1 MFFERKIHAALVE
14 HAKQPQVSI
23 ITGLRRTGKTTLVK
37 KLLDEYFQNNSVY
50 FDLERLDNRNLF
62 NDPNY
67 ENIILALKQR
77 GINFDSQLAIAIDEA
92 QLLPNLPSVVKYLYD
107 NYSIK
112 FIITGS
118 SSYYLKNLFSES
130 LAGRKK
136 IFELYPL
143 DFGEFLTFKSVA
155 WTPFNFSKQVFQ
167 QNDYERLQGYYNEY
181 LNFGGMPEVVLT
193 DAINQ
198 KTDILEDLIS
208 SYINIDIKWLSDF
221 KNANNIRN
229 LLIMLASRT
238 ASKLDF
244 AKISAL
250 TGLSKPTVTNYI
262 ELFEKTY
269 IIQRIAVTS
278 KNPDREIVKAKKV
291 FFCDNGI
298 LNRLAKVSGGVLFEN
313 AIYNQLHHFG
323 ILNYYALKTGHEIDF
338 VLNNSHA
345 FEVKETA
352 TPADLQQLIKLSKNI
367 GLNNYTIISN
377 HPPRNVENVIWG
389 GSIK

>member
-1 MFFERKIHAALVE
+1 M
-14 HAKQPQVSI
+14 
-23 ITGLRRTGKTTLVK
+23 
-37 KLLDEYFQNNSVY
+37 
-50 FDLERLDNRNLF
+50 F
-62 NDPNY
+62 NDSNY
-67 ENIILALKQR
+67 ENIILAFKQR
-77 GINFDSQLAIAIDEA
+77 GINFDNQVAIAIDEA
-92 QLLPNLPSVVKYLYD
+92 QLLPNLPSVIKYLYD
-107 NYSIK
+107 NYNIK

-143 DFGEFLTFKSVA
+143 DFGEFLTFKSIT
-155 WTPFNFSKQVFQ
+155 WTPFNFKKKAFQ
-167 QNDYERLQGYYNEY
+167 HNDYERLKGYYDEY

-193 DAINQ
+193 GAIIQ

-221 KNANNIRN
+221 KNADSIKN
-229 LLIMLASRT
+229 LLVMLASRT
-238 ASKLDF
+238 ATKLDF

-269 IIQRIAVTS
+269 IIQRISVIS
-278 KNPDREIVKAKKV
+278 KNPDREIVKAKKL

-323 ILNYYALKTGHEIDF
+323 TLNYYALKTGHEIDF
-338 VLNNSHA
+338 ILNNTNA

-352 TPADLQQLIKLSKNI
+352 TPPDWLKLVKLSKNI

>member
-1 MFFERKIHAALVE
+1 MFLKRKIYKTLCE
-14 HAKQPQVSI
+14 HAMQPQASI

-37 KLLDEYFQNNSVY
+37 QLLVDYFPNNSIY

-62 NDPNY
+62 NDSNY

-77 GINFDSQLAIAIDEA
+77 GVNFSSQVAIAIDEA
-92 QLLPNLPSVVKYLYD
+92 QFLPNLPSVVKYLYD
-107 NYSIK
+107 NYNIK

-118 SSYYLKNLFSES
+118 SSYYIKNLFTES

-143 DFGEFLTFKSVA
+143 DFGEFLTFKSIP
-155 WTPFNFSKQVFQ
+155 WTPFNYNEQAFQ
-167 QNDYERLQGYYNEY
+167 LHDYERLKGYYDEY

-193 DAINQ
+193 DAIIQ

-221 KNANNIRN
+221 KNADTIRN

-238 ASKLDF
+238 ATKLDF

-262 ELFEKTY
+262 EMFEKTY
-269 IIQRIAVTS
+269 LIQRISVAS
-278 KNPDREIVKAKKV
+278 KNPDREIVKAKKL

-323 ILNYYALKTGHEIDF
+323 GLSYYALKTGHEIDF
-338 VLNNSHA
+338 ILNNDIA

-352 TPADLQQLIKLSKNI
+352 TPADWQQIIKLSKNL
-367 GLNNYTIISN
+367 GLSNFTIISN
-377 HPPRNVENVIWG
+377 NPPRNVEKVIWG

>member
-1 MFFERKIHAALVE
+1 MYFERKIYKSLIE
-14 HAKQPQVSI
+14 HSKQPQATI
-23 ITGLRRTGKTTLVK
+23 ITGLRRTGKTTLVR
-37 KLLDEYFQNNSVY
+37 KLLAEYYPDNSIY
-50 FDLERLDNRNLF
+50 IDLERLDNRNLF
-62 NDPNY
+62 NDSNY

-77 GINFDSQLAIAIDEA
+77 GIIFSSPLAIAIDEV
-92 QLLPNLPSVVKYLYD
+92 QLLTNLPSVIKYLYD
-107 NYSIK
+107 NYPVK

-118 SSYYLKNLFSES
+118 SSFYLKNLFSES

-143 DFGEFLTFKSVA
+143 DFGEFLTFKSISWA
-155 WTPFNFSKQVFQ
+155 PFDFNEKAFQ
-167 QNDYERLQGYYNEY
+167 QHDYERLKGYYDEY
-181 LNFGGMPEVVLT
+181 LDFGGMPEVVLAS
-193 DAINQ
+193 AIIQ
-198 KTDILEDLIS
+198 KNDILEDLIS

-221 KNANNIRN
+221 KNADSIRN

-238 ASKLDF
+238 ATRLDF

-262 ELFEKTY
+262 ELFEKTFL
-269 IIQRIAVTS
+269 IHRISVTA
-278 KNPDREIVKAKKV
+278 KNPDREIVKAKKL

-313 AIYNQLHHFG
+313 AVYNQLQHFG
-323 ILNYYALKTGHEIDF
+323 TLNYYARKTGHEIDF
-338 VLNNSHA
+338 ILNNNDA

-352 TPADLQQLIKLSKNI
+352 TPADLQQLIKLSDNI
-367 GLNNYTIISN
+367 GLSNYSIISN

>member
-1 MFFERKIHAALVE
+1 MYFERKIYKDLIE
-14 HAKQPQVSI
+14 HAKQKQVTI

-37 KLLDEYFQNNSVY
+37 KLLGEYFPDNSIY

-62 NDPNY
+62 NDTNY

-77 GINFDSQLAIAIDEA
+77 GINFGIQAAIAIDEA

-107 NYSIK
+107 NYNIK

-143 DFGEFLTFKSVA
+143 DFGEFLTFKSVT
-155 WTPFNFSKQVFQ
+155 WTPFNIKEKAFQ
-167 QNDYERLQGYYNEY
+167 QNDYERLKGYYDEY

-193 DAINQ
+193 GAIIQ

-221 KNANNIRN
+221 KNADSIRN

-238 ASKLDF
+238 ANKLDY

-269 IIQRIAVTS
+269 IIQRIPVTS
-278 KNPDREIVKAKKV
+278 KNPDREIVKAKKL

-298 LNRLAKVSGGVLFEN
+298 LSRLAKVSGGVLFEN

-323 ILNYYALKTGHEIDF
+323 TLNYYALKTGHEIDF
-338 VLNNSHA
+338 ILNN
-345 FEVKETA
+345 
-352 TPADLQQLIKLSKNI
+352 KLLLK
-367 GLNNYTIISN
+367 
-377 HPPRNVENVIWG
+377 
-389 GSIK
+389 

>member
-1 MFFERKIHAALVE
+1 MFFERKIYKKLIE
-14 HAKQPQVSI
+14 HAKQPQVSV

-37 KLLDEYFQNNSVY
+37 KLLSEYFPDNSIY
-50 FDLERLDNRNLF
+50 FDLERFDNRNLF
-62 NDPNY
+62 NDSNY

-77 GINFDSQLAIAIDEA
+77 GINFGIQVIIAIDEA

-107 NYSIK
+107 NYNIK

-143 DFGEFLTFKSVA
+143 DFGEFLTFKSIT
-155 WTPFNFSKQVFQ
+155 WTPFNFKKKAFQ
-167 QNDYERLQGYYNEY
+167 QNDYERLKGYYDEY

-193 DAINQ
+193 GAIIQ

-221 KNANNIRN
+221 KNADSIRN
-229 LLIMLASRT
+229 LLVMLASRT
-238 ASKLDF
+238 ATKLDF

-269 IIQRIAVTS
+269 IIQRISVTS
-278 KNPDREIVKAKKV
+278 KNPDREIVKAKKL

-323 ILNYYALKTGHEIDF
+323 TLNYYALKTGHEIDF
-338 VLNNSHA
+338 ILNNNNA

-352 TPADLQQLIKLSKNI
+352 TPHDWLQLVKLSKNI

>member
-1 MFFERKIHAALVE
+1 MFLERKIYKTLCE
-14 HAKQPQVSI
+14 HAIQPQVSI

-37 KLLDEYFQNNSVY
+37 QLLVDYFPNNSIY
-50 FDLERLDNRNLF
+50 IDLERLDNRNLF
-62 NDPNY
+62 NNSNY

-77 GINFDSQLAIAIDEA
+77 GVNFSSQVAIAIDEA
-92 QLLPNLPSVVKYLYD
+92 QFLPNLPSVVKYLYD
-107 NYSIK
+107 NYNIK

-118 SSYYLKNLFSES
+118 SSYYIKNLFTES

-143 DFGEFLTFKSVA
+143 DFGEFLTFKSIP
-155 WTPFNFSKQVFQ
+155 WTPFNYNEQAFQ
-167 QNDYERLQGYYNEY
+167 QHDYERLKGYYDEY

-193 DAINQ
+193 DAIIQ

-221 KNANNIRN
+221 KNAITIRN

-238 ASKLDF
+238 ATKLDF

-269 IIQRIAVTS
+269 LIQRISVAS
-278 KNPDREIVKAKKV
+278 KNPDREIVKAKKL

-323 ILNYYALKTGHEIDF
+323 ALSYYALKTGHEIDF
-338 VLNNSHA
+338 ILNNENA

-352 TPADLQQLIKLSKNI
+352 TPADWQQLIKLAKNMGI
-367 GLNNYTIISN
+367 SNLTIISN
-377 HPPRNVENVIWG
+377 NPPRNVDKVIWG